1 MDEKLKLEEEKN
13 SEVDPKEYELLT
25 TIVNEGFSDIVME
38 AAKQNGARG
47 GTVYKANGTGSKEY
61 ETFYG
66 IKISPE
72 KEIILIITTKDKKD
86 QIMKA
91 IYEVAGLETK
101 GSGICF
107 STKLS
112 DVAGIKLD

>member
-1 MDEKLKLEEEKN
+1 MEEVKN
-13 SEVDPKEYELLT
+13 PAEVKENEIQQEEFELLI

-47 GTVYKANGTGSKEY
+47 GTVFKANGTGSKEF

-66 IKISPE
+66 IEISPE
-72 KEIILIITTKDKKD
+72 KEVILIILKKSLKDD
-86 QIMKA
+86 VMKA